1 MFVYYLDGCLTPYWK
16 LLVLGIWVVTLFFIA
31 LHARGLMRAAAV
43 SRSLKASNIT
53 GEAYERM
60 KPNPGRHWRRLAVWT
75 ALSIVILIGYSGFFS
90 TFECTPDSLLYIAPR
105 YGY

>member
-1 MFVYYLDGCLTPYWK
+1 MYYLDGCLTPYWK
-16 LLVLGIWVVTLFFIA
+16 LLVLGMWVVTLFFMA
-31 LHARGLMRAAAV
+31 LQARGLMRAAAV

-60 KPNPGRHWRRLAVWT
+60 KPDPGKHLRRLAFWI
-75 ALSIVILIGYSGFFS
+75 ACSIAIFVGYTSFFS
-90 TFECTPDSLLYIAPR
+90 SFVCTPDSFLYFAPQ

>member
-16 LLVLGIWVVTLFFIA
+16 LLTLGIWVVTLFFIA
-31 LHARGLMRAAAV
+31 LQVRGLMRAAAV
-43 SRSLKASNIT
+43 GRSLKASNIT

-60 KPNPGRHWRRLAVWT
+60 RPNPGRHLRHLTVWT
-75 ALSIVILIGYSGFFS
+75 VLSIAILVGYTSFFS
-90 TFECTPDSLLYIAPR
+90 SFVCTPDSFLYIAPQ